1 MRVMCVGPCRWGMG
15 EIKKAVTEGVRQLAV
30 AVCSFSDEL
39 ASVAEG
45 WDGDINGTHAYVLRD
60 YLIVLLK
67 NPIPCPLTNF
77 LNEVSPP
84 ERQKPTT
91 GYNPGGAQRII

>member
-1 MRVMCVGPCRWGMG
+1 MRVVCVGPCRWGMG

-30 AVCSFSDEL
+30 GVCSFSDEL

-67 NPIPCPLTNF
+67 NLIP
-77 LNEVSPP
+77 SA
-84 ERQKPTT
+84 K
-91 GYNPGGAQRII
+91 GGEKAVCVGRVY